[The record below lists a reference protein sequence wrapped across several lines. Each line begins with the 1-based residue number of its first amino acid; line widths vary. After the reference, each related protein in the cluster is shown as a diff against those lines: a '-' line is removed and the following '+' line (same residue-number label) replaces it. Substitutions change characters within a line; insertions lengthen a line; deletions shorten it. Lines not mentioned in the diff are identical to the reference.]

1 MNTFRSI
8 VGAIV
13 LMAGTSLAAEPPR
26 LFDEGAAK
34 LINLQLEGHQ
44 ERIVIA
50 SIVEG
55 TVKDGPFEAKHVRRV
70 VAIHPVPENGK
81 MVRRICTG
89 GWRRTFAKPTPVGSM
104 RKSWACAFMKS
115 PLRSCI
121 PKTFRMR
128 VHPRRRSAGI
138 WTDAVSGSI

>member
-81 MVRRICTG
+81 MVRRICTYDFLWNETYGWFTWQKREERG
-89 GWRRTFAKPTPVGSM
+89 G
-104 RKSWACAFMKS
+104 
-115 PLRSCI
+115 
-121 PKTFRMR
+121 
-128 VHPRRRSAGI
+128 
-138 WTDAVSGSI
+138 DAVWIWSELMGEVVIR